1 MSIHHRIPESIR
13 AVGEELRFLL
23 QPRIWGSA
31 GVVAV
36 VGIFFWQFSEN
47 PEWFSLEPDSTLN
60 PGNSGSQLTPEQQS
74 IAADIDNSKV
84 LLEALGGNN
93 SLVGPLN
100 TNIEVN
106 NSLLKP
112 AQDQAKKTEST
123 PGSNPLLDS
132 FLNLSPPKTPA
143 SLEGNSPKPSNLGNR
158 AAENPPIETNS
169 GSNLG
174 INGVGSPSTSAENP
188 ETPQTSLQ
196 QAMQNYLQTQETENT
211 DGNAPSDTTDGTNN
225 SVISGTNSTD
235 TPLNSLVNP
244 NRALNPISP
253 NTVGVT
259 PFTGSPTVVGGA
271 TQPSW
276 SVPRSNPNPAI
287 GIVPLAPNPY
297 QTNVTLPPVL
307 PTVPTVTPGTAAIGG
322 YSNFN
327 SLPLNNTPP
336 SYSVTP
342 NTGINSTVQPVQPN
356 NYMTPSNLNPN
367 IQQGQI
373 GQPQPNFSVPNQAP
387 GRYIGGGEINTF
399 ANP

>member
-23 QPRIWGSA
+23 QPRIWGSV
-31 GVVAV
+31 GVLAV

-47 PEWFSLEPDSTLN
+47 PEWFSLDPESTLN
-60 PGNSGSQLTPEQQS
+60 PENSGSQLTPEQQS

-93 SLVGPLN
+93 SLTGPLN
-100 TNIEVN
+100 MNIEVN

-112 AQDQAKKTEST
+112 ARDQDKKTESIA
-123 PGSNPLLDS
+123 GSNPLLEGL
-132 FLNLSPPKTPA
+132 LNLSPPKTQA
-143 SLEGNSPKPSNLGNR
+143 FLEENSPKPANLGNGV
-158 AAENPPIETNS
+158 AESPPIETNS

-174 INGVGSPSTSAENP
+174 LKGLGSPSTAAQNP
-188 ETPQTSLQ
+188 EAPKTSLQ

-211 DGNAPSDTTDGTNN
+211 DTPSSDTTDGTNN
-225 SVISGTNSTD
+225 SVRSETNSTD
-235 TPLNSLVNP
+235 TPGDSLVNP
-244 NRALNPISP
+244 NPGLNPISP
-253 NTVGVT
+253 TTVGVT
-259 PFTGSPTVVGGA
+259 PFTGTPTIVGGA
-271 TQPSW
+271 AQPSW

-297 QTNVTLPPVL
+297 QTNVTLPPVV
-307 PTVPTVTPGTAAIGG
+307 PTVPTVTSPSAPIGG

-327 SLPLNNTPP
+327 SLPLNNSIP

-342 NTGINSTVQPVQPN
+342 NTNINSTVQPVQPN
-356 NYMTPSNLNPN
+356 NYMTPSNMNPN

-373 GQPQPNFSVPNQAP
+373 GQTQPNFSVPNQAP